1 MVKEKEEVKEE
12 VKEAPKEEM
21 VKTERKEPLAPL
33 WNADRWFTDVFRER
47 FWNTDSWFAA
57 TLREPLWNAEKWF
70 SGALRKP
77 FALVNFPGLI
87 STENIMPD
95 VDIYEDGGDVVVKA
109 ELPGIKKDDLEVTL
123 TDDAITISGEK
134 RKEEKIQKKG
144 YYKLERSYG
153 SFCRTFSLPSAI
165 QADKVKSTFKD
176 GVLEVRM
183 PKSEKTKSEGM
194 KVKVE

>member
-1 MVKEKEEVKEE
+1 MVKEEPKAKEGVKEE
-12 VKEAPKEEM
+12 PKEEM
-21 VKTERKEPLAPL
+21 VKSERKRPLSPF
-33 WNADRWFTDVFRER
+33 WNADRWFTDV
-47 FWNTDSWFAA
+47 
-57 TLREPLWNAEKWF
+57 LKEPLWNADRWF
-70 SGALRKP
+70 AGSLRKP
-77 FALVNFPGLI
+77 FALINFPGFV

-95 VDIYEDGGDVVVKA
+95 VDIFEDGGDVVVKA

-123 TDDAITISGEK
+123 TDDTITISGEK
-134 RKEEKIQKKG
+134 KKEEKIQKKG

-153 SFCRTFSLPSAI
+153 SFCRTFSLPAEI

-183 PKSEKTKSEGM
+183 PKSEKTKSKEV